1 MNADIHTLT
10 GAYAANALPADER
23 VDFERHLR
31 MCEACGDEVR
41 ELQATTAL
49 LGVAAALPPPPG
61 LRERVL
67 AEIGRVRQLGPELRP
82 VPRDQTS
89 ESGLPSRI
97 SRWTRRAVAVGIAAL
112 VLAAAGLGV
121 VTYQQRQD
129 ISQLED
135 ALAGAR
141 DLGDLLAAPDV
152 KVSSVTSGEATGT
165 VVASEQRDEAVFL
178 SSGLPAVPADKTY
191 QLWVIGP
198 SGPASAGLLAL
209 GESGSTVPAL
219 ATDTGQAQSLAV
231 TVEPAGGSPQPT
243 TQPLLM
249 VELPA

>member
-31 MCEACGDEVR
+31 MCEACGNEVR

-82 VPRDQTS
+82 VPRDQAYQ
-89 ESGLPSRI
+89 SGPPSRFAH
-97 SRWTRRAVAVGIAAL
+97 WTRRAVAVGIAAL
-112 VLAAAGLGV
+112 VLAVAGLGV

-129 ISQLED
+129 LRQANAEVASAQAVEE
-135 ALAGAR
+135 
-141 DLGDLLAAPDV
+141 LLTAPDATF
-152 KVSSVTSGEATGT
+152 SRATSGDVSGT
-165 VVASEQRDEAVFL
+165 VVSSKQRDEAVFI

-198 SGPASAGLLAL
+198 SGPTSAGLLAL
-209 GESGSTVPAL
+209 GDSGSTTPAV
-219 ATDTGQAQSLAV
+219 ASDTAQAQSLAV
-231 TVEPAGGSPQPT
+231 TMEPAGGSPQPT
-243 TQPLLM
+243 GDILVQ